1 MILTYSSYFKSD
13 FITSYK
19 EFISSLQLH
28 VIRCPECN
36 HYALIRHGFYN
47 RHILTDEEDIVLRV
61 VRVKC
66 KHCGKTHAILP
77 STLVPYQQVPVDTQ
91 YDIITDYFN
100 NKSIYS
106 SLERHPFIDES
117 LARAILKRFASFWK
131 ERLIAA
137 SIKMDSIKDLVFKC
151 ISNYKLQFMQ
161 IRYTPI
167 SIFSPPT

>member
-1 MILTYSSYFKSD
+1 MLHIYIDDFKSD
-13 FITSYK
+13 FQTSYDNA
-19 EFISSLQLH
+19 INYIQLH
-28 VIRCPECN
+28 QLSCSSCDHHNLIWHGTYERHVIMDDE
-36 HYALIRHGFYN
+36 II
-47 RHILTDEEDIVLRV
+47 ILKV

-77 STLVPYQQVPVDTQ
+77 STLVSYQQVPVDTQ
-91 YDIITDYFN
+91 YDIITDYSK

-106 SLERHPFIDES
+106 SLEKHPFIDES

-137 SIKMDSIKDLVFKC
+137 SIKLNSIKDLVFKC